1 MEIIFVLSYIKSS
14 FICFRHRIGLLC
26 SGFSQ
31 IVSSI
36 GKSGSGLTKRDGV
49 GLSFHAGYHCR
60 LIRCLIQ

>member
-14 FICFRHRIGLLC
+14 FICCRHRILC

-36 GKSGSGLTKRDGV
+36 GKSGSGLTKRNGV
-49 GLSFHAGYHCR
+49 GLSFHAGYHSR